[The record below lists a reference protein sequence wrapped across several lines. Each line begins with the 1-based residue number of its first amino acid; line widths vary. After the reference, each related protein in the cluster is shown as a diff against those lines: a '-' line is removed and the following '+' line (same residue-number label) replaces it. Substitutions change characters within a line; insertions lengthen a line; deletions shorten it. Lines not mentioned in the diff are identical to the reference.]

1 MCSRSTYVL
10 IGNVVEAFGCSC
22 LLVGRTWLVL
32 CIIWVLTRTPMAK
45 ETSIR
50 ATPNFES
57 MALTVVTQAPGS
69 LALHYNDGQAE
80 VLI

>member
-1 MCSRSTYVL
+1 ML
-10 IGNVVEAFGCSC
+10 ITIRNVVEAFGCSC
-22 LLVGRTWLVL
+22 LLVHQLGGKTWLVL
-32 CIIWVLTRTPMAK
+32 FIIWVLTRTLMAK

>member
-1 MCSRSTYVL
+1 
-10 IGNVVEAFGCSC
+10 
-22 LLVGRTWLVL
+22 
-32 CIIWVLTRTPMAK
+32 MAK